1 MEGRRGELEGRQGRV
16 EGQTGESWRADSGGT
31 LTLIRV
37 HMRTKHTHTHT
48 CNIPTAHILMVHHLH
63 QPDLPEGPLG
73 VGIVG
78 KGFGELL
85 YGHALAHHGVHRRA
99 TDQQGE
105 RGRGELSV
113 SCFKGDKPFSLPSE
127 PSLKDTTMVM
137 WCGKY
142 HSTLVDGCL
151 KSRVVNH

>member
-1 MEGRRGELEGRQGRV
+1 MKGRQGRV
-16 EGQTGESWRADSGGT
+16 GGQTVGEHSHSFVCTCAQNT
-31 LTLIRV
+31 
-37 HMRTKHTHTHT
+37 HTHTHT
-48 CNIPTAHILMVHHLH
+48 CNTPTAHILVVHHLH

-127 PSLKDTTMVM
+127 PSLKDTTIVM

-151 KSRVVNH
+151 KS